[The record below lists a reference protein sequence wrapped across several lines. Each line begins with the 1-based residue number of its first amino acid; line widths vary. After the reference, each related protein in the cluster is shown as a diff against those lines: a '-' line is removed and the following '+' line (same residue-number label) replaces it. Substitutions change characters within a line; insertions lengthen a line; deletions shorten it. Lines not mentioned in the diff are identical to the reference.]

1 MKRKSI
7 SMKIDEEL
15 LKQVDDLA
23 KNWKP
28 PLSRSQ
34 MIEWILKGWFIS
46 YPPTETA
53 I

>member
-34 MIEWILKGWFIS
+34 MIELLLKRALS
-46 YPPTETA
+46 YTPTETA
-53 I
+53 V